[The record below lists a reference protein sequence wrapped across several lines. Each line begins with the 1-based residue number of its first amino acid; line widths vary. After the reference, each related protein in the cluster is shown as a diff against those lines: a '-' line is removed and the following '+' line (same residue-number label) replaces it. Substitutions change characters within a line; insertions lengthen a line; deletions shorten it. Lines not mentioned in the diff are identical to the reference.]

1 PALVARER
9 GAVLAAVGEQLQQ
22 LAEQVLVER
31 VELERTFERAPRQR
45 EILARA
51 GLDDDRTDDAPVFAC
66 KTLTMDELPA
76 VVVFAAEERTRVE
89 RERPLGSGLL
99 CRQER
104 GSRQRVGERLE
115 REAVDPDE
123 ARVEAE
129 ATGVDRDRGVV
140 AEQAAQPM
148 QRDLRRCVG
157 VVAVE
162 VGP

>member
-89 RERPLGSGLL
+89 R
-99 CRQER
+99 
-104 GSRQRVGERLE
+104 
-115 REAVDPDE
+115 
-123 ARVEAE
+123 
-129 ATGVDRDRGVV
+129 DRGVV